1 MAIPM
6 QPNNCREAETVDLDR
21 LFEEYVDSDV
31 LPLSDSLS
39 GHSSPDQLA
48 NHLEVVASNESDL
61 NEAEPSLNQEAK
73 AAWHKAL
80 QDCDQ
85 SLTSSYSDCLT
96 SPSYT
101 ASSAGDES
109 YSDSELARFQE
120 VIESDSG
127 YSQSASQPST
137 PEPYMCDQ
145 SLKKAVA
152 FRNYK
157 QHFGTKSPSRKPST
171 KPRMK
176 MMQFGHHLYTPDTWR
191 RHATTPIESLIGT
204 STNEAVSK
212 SESLRSSHQEQADG
226 LPKQYDRAH
235 NVGHLPLLAN
245 DDNFF
250 SDYQSTCSVT
260 SAIDAINGEYFD
272 KNIGLTFGSPGVSSL
287 ALSALLTPLS
297 SLQQATTSAPGFD
310 LTASPEFFDNSDA
323 CSWWSGDIPTSHP
336 SHPPME
342 STMYFTSQ
350 NTEVQGL
357 GITCNNTP
365 FDFNSASACLDTTYS
380 TLYPVQPHRPL
391 PSPNIQMRPH
401 HRKPSSRS
409 RPRHRTSRS
418 QRRRSRSSSQHSS
431 SRQASSSST
440 GDVGFVNFTPED
452 SRKILTGV
460 APSGSSK
467 TKARREREAAERRRK
482 LSQAAMKA
490 VMDAGGDVDSLKHLE
505 RDGLLVV

>member
-1 MAIPM
+1 M
-6 QPNNCREAETVDLDR
+6 QPSSSREAEAVDLDG
-21 LFEEYVDSDV
+21 LFEQYVDSDM
-31 LPLSDSLS
+31 LPLNDSVS

-48 NHLEVVASNESDL
+48 NHLEVASPTES
-61 NEAEPSLNQEAK
+61 EAVPILDQETK
-73 AAWHKAL
+73 AAWRKAL
-80 QDCDQ
+80 QDCSQ
-85 SLTSSYSDCLT
+85 SLPSSYSDCFT

-101 ASSAGDES
+101 ASSTGDES
-109 YSDSELARFQE
+109 YSDSELSRFQE

-137 PEPYMCDQ
+137 PEPYIRDR

-157 QHFGTKSPSRKPST
+157 QHFGVKKPSRKPSI
-171 KPRMK
+171 KPSMK
-176 MMQFGHHLYTPDTWR
+176 MMQFGTHLYTPHTWR
-191 RHATTPIESLIGT
+191 RHTTTPIESFSRT
-204 STNEAVSK
+204 SADEVVSD
-212 SESLRSSHQEQADG
+212 SESPRSIHQEQADG
-226 LPKQYDRAH
+226 FLKQNNQAH
-235 NVGHLPLLAN
+235 NLSHLPLLAN
-245 DDNFF
+245 DDNYF
-250 SDYQSTCSVT
+250 SDYQSTFSVT
-260 SAIDAINGEYFD
+260 PVIDALNGENYD
-272 KNIGLTFGSPGVSSL
+272 YNIDLTFGSPGISSM
-287 ALSALLTPLS
+287 ALSALLIPLS

-310 LTASPEFFDNSDA
+310 LTASPELFDSSDT
-323 CSWWSGDIPTSHP
+323 CSWWSSEIPTSHP
-336 SHPPME
+336 SYPPTE
-342 STMYFTSQ
+342 NTLHFTNQ
-350 NTEVQGL
+350 NIEVQGL
-357 GITCNNTP
+357 GITCKNTP
-365 FDFNSASACLDTTYS
+365 FDFNSASTCFNTNTYS
-380 TLYPVQPHRPL
+380 ALYPAQPHRPL
-391 PSPNIQMRPH
+391 SSPNTQPRPH

-409 RPRHRTSRS
+409 RHRNSYS

-490 VMDAGGDVDSLKHLE
+490 VMDAGGDVDSLRHLE